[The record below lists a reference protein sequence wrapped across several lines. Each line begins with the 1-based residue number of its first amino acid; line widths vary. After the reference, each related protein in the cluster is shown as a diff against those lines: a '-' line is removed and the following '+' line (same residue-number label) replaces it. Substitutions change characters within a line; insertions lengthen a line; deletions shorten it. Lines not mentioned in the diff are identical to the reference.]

1 MSGISRRVRG
11 GAAVAAVA
19 VVVSG
24 LALGT
29 PGSAWAEASTA
40 DIQWAQTF
48 LKDKGYNIGGRAK
61 GQMTPETRSALSAYQ
76 KSVGLPATGNLDQAT
91 VNKMMG
97 EREKKA
103 APTMGS
109 LSKSQVGQTR
119 HEKEVTPRAAPT
131 GRVESGNESVGGMA
145 QFGGAPVSAPSAPSS
160 SSSAGHS
167 APAAAPRPTAPA
179 AASASVA
186 PVAARPAAGPSA
198 TPPASIASQGP
209 APQAAPRGA
218 VSATTPDGKP
228 VPVEEAVAVGGGTSV
243 WQSNA
248 ARAGVAGL
256 LAATLGGLGFA
267 WWRSGRGVD
276 PLSRAPAGDD
286 RPRESRVEPSFG
298 SPRRREELTIE
309 PRLTAD
315 ARRR

>member
-1 MSGISRRVRG
+1 I
-11 GAAVAAVA
+11 
-19 VVVSG
+19 
-24 LALGT
+24 
-29 PGSAWAEASTA
+29 
-40 DIQWAQTF
+40 
-48 LKDKGYNIGGRAK
+48 
-61 GQMTPETRSALSAYQ
+61 
-76 KSVGLPATGNLDQAT
+76 
-91 VNKMMG
+91 NKMMG

-119 HEKEVTPRAAPT
+119 QDKEVAPRAAPT
-131 GRVESGNESVGGMA
+131 GRVESGSESVGGMA
-145 QFGGAPVSAPSAPSS
+145 QFGGAPVSAPSSPSS
-160 SSSAGHS
+160 TSSSTGHS
-167 APAAAPRPTAPA
+167 APAAAPRPSAPA
-179 AASASVA
+179 AVSGPVTSSAASQ
-186 PVAARPAAGPSA
+186 SA
-198 TPPASIASQGP
+198 QRPPAGASEGP

-228 VPVEEAVAVGGGTSV
+228 VPVAVDGGTSV

-256 LAATLGGLGFA
+256 LAVTLGGVGFA

-309 PRLTAD
+309 PRLTAE

>member
-61 GQMTPETRSALSAYQ
+61 GQMTPETRSSLSAYQ

-91 VNKMMG
+91 INKMMG

-119 HEKEVTPRAAPT
+119 QDKEVAPRAAPT

-145 QFGGAPVSAPSAPSS
+145 QFGGAPVSAPSSPSS
-160 SSSAGHS
+160 SSSASHS
-167 APAAAPRPTAPA
+167 TPAAAPRPSAPTAASSAVTSSA
-179 AASASVA
+179 ASQSAPRPSASASE
-186 PVAARPAAGPSA
+186 
-198 TPPASIASQGP
+198 GP

-228 VPVEEAVAVGGGTSV
+228 VPVEEPVAVGGGTSV

-256 LAATLGGLGFA
+256 LAVTLGGVGFA

-309 PRLTAD
+309 PRLTAE

>member
-19 VVVSG
+19 VVMSG

-61 GQMTPETRSALSAYQ
+61 GQMTPETRSSLSAYQ

-91 VNKMMG
+91 INKMMG

-119 HEKEVTPRAAPT
+119 HEKEVAPRAAPT
-131 GRVESGNESVGGMA
+131 GRVESGSESVGGMA
-145 QFGGAPVSAPSAPSS
+145 QFGGAPVSAPSSPSS
-160 SSSAGHS
+160 SSSASHS
-167 APAAAPRPTAPA
+167 TPAAAPRPSVAASGPVTSSAAPQSA
-179 AASASVA
+179 PRPPASASE
-186 PVAARPAAGPSA
+186 
-198 TPPASIASQGP
+198 GP

-228 VPVEEAVAVGGGTSV
+228 APVEEPATVGGGTSV

-248 ARAGVAGL
+248 VRAGVAGL
-256 LAATLGGLGFA
+256 LAATLGGIGFA

-298 SPRRREELTIE
+298 APRRREELTTG
-309 PRLTAD
+309 PRLTAE

>member
-1 MSGISRRVRG
+1 MSGISRRVRD

-29 PGSAWAEASTA
+29 PGSAWAQASTA

-61 GQMTPETRSALSAYQ
+61 GQMTPETRSSLSAYQ

-91 VNKMMG
+91 INKMMG

-119 HEKEVTPRAAPT
+119 HEKEVAPRAAPT
-131 GRVESGNESVGGMA
+131 GRVESGSESVGGMA
-145 QFGGAPVSAPSAPSS
+145 QFGGAPVSAPSSPSS

-167 APAAAPRPTAPA
+167 APAAAPRPSAPA
-179 AASASVA
+179 ASHAVTSSAA
-186 PVAARPAAGPSA
+186 PQSA
-198 TPPASIASQGP
+198 LRPPASAAEGP

-228 VPVEEAVAVGGGTSV
+228 APVEEPVAVGGGTSV

-256 LAATLGGLGFA
+256 LAVTLGGVGFA

-276 PLSRAPAGDD
+276 PLSRTPAGDD

-309 PRLTAD
+309 PRLTAE

>member
-29 PGSAWAEASTA
+29 PGSARAEASTA

-61 GQMTPETRSALSAYQ
+61 GQMTPETRSSLSAYQ

-91 VNKMMG
+91 INKMMG

-119 HEKEVTPRAAPT
+119 QDKEVAPRAAPT
-131 GRVESGNESVGGMA
+131 GRVESGSESVGGMA
-145 QFGGAPVSAPSAPSS
+145 QFGGAPVSAPSSPSS
-160 SSSAGHS
+160 SSSASHS
-167 APAAAPRPTAPA
+167 APAAAPRP
-179 AASASVA
+179 SA
-186 PVAARPAAGPSA
+186 PVAASNAVASSAAPQGATRPSA
-198 TPPASIASQGP
+198 GAAEGP

-228 VPVEEAVAVGGGTSV
+228 APVEEPAAVGGGTSV
-243 WQSNA
+243 WQSKA
-248 ARAGVAGL
+248 TFGGIVGL
-256 LAATLGGLGFA
+256 IAVTLGGLGFA

-286 RPRESRVEPSFG
+286 RPRETRVEPSFG

-309 PRLTAD
+309 PRLTAE